1 MFAEYIQVALE
12 RAQYDTLEDGSYVA
26 IVPGLRGVIA
36 TGRTL
41 EECRKDIIEVIEE
54 WIVARL
60 QWGHTIPT
68 IGGQTMGF
76 SKEPMAVVE

>member
-1 MFAEYIQVALE
+1 MFEDYIQVALE
-12 RAQYDTLEDGSYVA
+12 RAQYDTLEDSSYVA
-26 IVPGLRGVIA
+26 IIPGLRGVIA
-36 TGRTL
+36 TGKTL

-54 WIVARL
+54 RIVARL

-76 SKEPMAVVE
+76 SKELMAVVE